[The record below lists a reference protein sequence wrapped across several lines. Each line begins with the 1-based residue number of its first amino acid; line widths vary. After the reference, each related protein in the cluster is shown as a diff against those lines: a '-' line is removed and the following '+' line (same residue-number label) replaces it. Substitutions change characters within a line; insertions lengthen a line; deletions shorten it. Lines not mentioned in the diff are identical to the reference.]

1 MSIGTMMPD
10 SLKIGLGFLTSD
22 FSPTRELNL
31 ASTSFCTK
39 LLQAVSVNERTLL
52 AVI

>member
-1 MSIGTMMPD
+1 MMPD

-31 ASTSFCTK
+31 ASTIKHKLVYKAYEGSFS
-39 LLQAVSVNERTLL
+39 Q
-52 AVI
+52 